1 MFRSRFFW
9 KLFVSYAIVIL
20 ATVGAVGFL
29 VLREY
34 RHDLGERMETS
45 LRNQLVCLSD
55 LVDGTRPDVSRG
67 TIQRR
72 AHEVAAETGRRI
84 TVIAA
89 DGSVIADSDADADGM
104 ENHGNR
110 PEVKEAIAKRFGVQR
125 RQSATVGR
133 ELVYVAHAPGALDVP
148 RDVVRIAVPLESID
162 KDATAVA
169 RLILLAAGM
178 ASILALVVGAFIVRR
193 VADPLDR
200 MRRVVNALGAGDYA
214 ARVPIPKNGARRD
227 ELGEMASALNRL
239 AFDLS
244 QRVAELTAGQ
254 ERLRAMVAGM
264 IEGVVAVDEDDRV
277 TFSNY
282 AARKMLHLDA
292 KSPGFEPSKRSKARL
307 WEQAKVAGLD
317 ALLTAAR
324 RSDSA
329 AQCELEL
336 SSTDVDAV
344 VRAQAHRFQ
353 DGDSVGVV
361 IVLEDVSEVRRL
373 ERIRRDFVAN
383 VSHELKTPLT
393 SIRGYVETL
402 LDGAINDDE
411 YNVRFLQKIENNV
424 LRLNHLVTDLLS
436 LARIEAEA
444 GFLNLRPVDLH
455 AIVEEAIRRHEQTAK
470 RRGQTLSTES
480 CSGAVRVFADHEAL
494 TQVVDNLIDNGLKYT
509 PDDGDVIV
517 RVLRN
522 GKHASFEVQDNGVGI
537 PLEDQARIFER
548 FYRVDK
554 ARSREVGG
562 TGLGLSIVKHLA
574 QAMEGSVELES
585 QPDKGSCFRVKL
597 NLVE

>member
-1 MFRSRFFW
+1 M
-9 KLFVSYAIVIL
+9 SYAIVIL
-20 ATVGAVGFL
+20 ATVGATGFL

-34 RHDLGERMETS
+34 RQDLSERMETS
-45 LRNQLVCLSD
+45 LRNQLVCLAD
-55 LVDGTRPDVSRG
+55 LVDGTRPGLEPATVM
-67 TIQRR
+67 RR
-72 AHEVAAETGRRI
+72 AHEVAAATGRRI

-104 ENHGNR
+104 ENHGAR
-110 PEVKEAIAKRFGVQR
+110 PEVREAIRSGFGVDR
-125 RQSATVGR
+125 RRSATIGR
-133 ELVYVAHAPGALDVP
+133 ELLYVAHAPGATEAP
-148 RDVVRIAVPLESID
+148 RDVVRIAVALESID
-162 KDATAVA
+162 KDQAAVA
-169 RLILLAAGM
+169 RLILAGAGL

-193 VADPLDR
+193 VSYPLDR

-214 ARVPIPKNGARRD
+214 ARVSLPKTGARRD

-239 AFDLS
+239 GFDLS
-244 QRVAELTAGQ
+244 QRVSELTAGQ

-264 IEGVVAVDEDDRV
+264 IEGVVAVDEDDRI

-282 AARKMLHLDA
+282 AARRMLHLDSTA
-292 KSPGFEPSKRSKARL
+292 PGFEPSKRSKLRL
-307 WEQAKVAGLD
+307 WEQVKIAGLD
-317 ALLTAAR
+317 ALLATAR

-336 SSTDVDAV
+336 SSTDEDAV

-361 IVLEDVSEVRRL
+361 VVLEDVSEIRRL

-402 LDGAINDDE
+402 LDGAIDDDD
-411 YNVRFLQKIENNV
+411 YNVRFLEKIESNV

-455 AIVEEAIRRHEQTAK
+455 AVVEEAIRRHEQTAK
-470 RRGQTLSTES
+470 LRGQTLRADS
-480 CSGAVRVFADHEAL
+480 CSGSVRVFADQEAL
-494 TQVVDNLIDNGLKYT
+494 TQVIDNLIDNGLKYT
-509 PDDGDVIV
+509 PDDREIVV
-517 RVLRN
+517 RVQRN
-522 GKHASFEVQDNGVGI
+522 GKLAILEVEDSGVGI
-537 PLEDQARIFER
+537 PVEDQARIFER

-554 ARSREVGG
+554 ARSRAVGG

-574 QAMEGSVELES
+574 QAMDGSVELKS
-585 QPDKGSCFRVKL
+585 QPGKGSIFRVKL
-597 NLVE
+597 KLVE